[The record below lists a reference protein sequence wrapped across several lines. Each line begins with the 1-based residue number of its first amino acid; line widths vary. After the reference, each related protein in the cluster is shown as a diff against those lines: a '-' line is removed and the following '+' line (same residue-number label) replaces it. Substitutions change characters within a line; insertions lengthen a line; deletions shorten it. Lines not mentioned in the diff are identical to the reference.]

1 MLHKTAEII
10 ICKLF
15 EKDDS
20 YFENYIY
27 GMELL
32 LSSFICSLL
41 LLLTGIITNTFIES
55 ILFIVFF
62 SALRIYTGG
71 FHAQSFLL
79 CTVITLVNY
88 IVIICTYRWLFNY
101 FSKLY
106 VNLPAFLLTLIVIAV
121 LAPVDNPNNPIGKK
135 QAFVY
140 KKRAIIILSV
150 EIVVF
155 YALLYVFSYTKCVI
169 LIPTLMSVDIFMIV
183 PIFSRIKGGMLDG
196 KM

>member
-10 ICKLF
+10 VYKLF

-20 YFENYIY
+20 NIDYYIY
-27 GMELL
+27 GIELF
-32 LSSFICSLL
+32 LSSFICSVLL
-41 LLLTGIITNTFIES
+41 ILIGVITNTFIES
-55 ILFIVFF
+55 IIFIVFF

-71 FHAQSFLL
+71 FHAQSFML

-106 VNLPAFLLTLIVIAV
+106 VNLPVFLLTLIVIAV
-121 LAPVDNPNNPIGKK
+121 LAPVDNPNNPIDKK
-135 QAFVY
+135 QAIVY
-140 KKRAIIILSV
+140 KKRAIIILFV
-150 EIVVF
+150 EIVFF
-155 YALLYVFSYTKCVI
+155 YALLYVFLYNKGMV

-183 PIFSRIKGGMLDG
+183 PIFSKIKRRNARW
-196 KM
+196 

>member
-10 ICKLF
+10 VYKLF

-20 YFENYIY
+20 NIENYIY
-27 GMELL
+27 GIELF
-32 LSSFICSLL
+32 LSSFICSVLL
-41 LLLTGIITNTFIES
+41 LSIGTISNTFIES
-55 ILFIVFF
+55 IIFIVFF

-71 FHAQSFLL
+71 FHAHSFLL

-88 IVIICTYRWLFNY
+88 IVIIYIYRWLFYY

-106 VNLPAFLLTLIVIAV
+106 VNLPVFLLTLFVVAV

-135 QAFVY
+135 QAVVY
-140 KKRAIIILSV
+140 KKIAIIILSV
-150 EIVVF
+150 EVVGF
-155 YALLYVFSYTKCVI
+155 YVLLYVFSYTKCVI

-183 PIFSRIKGGMLDG
+183 PIFSRIKRRNARW
-196 KM
+196 

>member
-10 ICKLF
+10 VYKLF

-20 YFENYIY
+20 DIDYYIY
-27 GMELL
+27 GIELF
-32 LSSFICSLL
+32 LSSFICSVLL
-41 LLLTGIITNTFIES
+41 ILIGVITNTFIES
-55 ILFIVFF
+55 IIFIVFF

-71 FHAQSFLL
+71 FHAQSFML

>member
-10 ICKLF
+10 VYKLF

-20 YFENYIY
+20 NIDYYIY
-27 GMELL
+27 GIELF
-32 LSSFICSLL
+32 LSSFICSVLL
-41 LLLTGIITNTFIES
+41 ILIGVITNTFIES
-55 ILFIVFF
+55 IIFIVFF

-71 FHAQSFLL
+71 FHARSFML

-121 LAPVDNPNNPIGKK
+121 LAPVDNPNNPIDKK
-135 QAFVY
+135 QAIVY
-140 KKRAIIILSV
+140 KKRAIIILFV
-150 EIVVF
+150 EIVFF
-155 YALLYVFSYTKCVI
+155 YALLYVFSYNKGVV
-169 LIPTLMSVDIFMIV
+169 LIPTLMSVDIFMII
-183 PIFSRIKGGMLDG
+183 PIFSKFKRRNARW
-196 KM
+196 